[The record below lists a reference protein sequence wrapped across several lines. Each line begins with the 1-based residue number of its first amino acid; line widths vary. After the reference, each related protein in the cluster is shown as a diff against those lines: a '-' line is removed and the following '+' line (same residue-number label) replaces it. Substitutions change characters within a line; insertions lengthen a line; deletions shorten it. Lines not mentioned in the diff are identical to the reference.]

1 LENFFSFFSR
11 VGRLDEVSD
20 VHGHLLNLGVVE
32 PFDVAEHHDVLLDDE
47 VDGNSLPAE
56 ATTAADSKKKE
67 EKKED

>member
-1 LENFFSFFSR
+1 

-67 EKKED
+67 EKKEDCRSLT